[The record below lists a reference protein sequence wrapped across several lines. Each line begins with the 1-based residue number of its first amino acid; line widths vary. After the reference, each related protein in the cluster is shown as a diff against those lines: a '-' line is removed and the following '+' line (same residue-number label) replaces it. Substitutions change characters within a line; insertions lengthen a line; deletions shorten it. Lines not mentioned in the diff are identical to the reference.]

1 MLVRSLHRSLVA
13 FFAHFLGLLNESAAT
28 ATATLVAARP
38 PAHEAD
44 IVYVGN
50 SSIGPVSAAAVARP
64 LLHHSHCLC
73 QFPIAV
79 RRRAARRISASFA
92 NPIWMDSKV
101 RAMLAEQRSRK
112 KELQSGAKG
121 SKY

>member
-50 SSIGPVSAAAVARP
+50 SSIGPVAAP
-64 LLHHSHCLC
+64 T
-73 QFPIAV
+73 
-79 RRRAARRISASFA
+79 SFA
-92 NPIWMDSKV
+92 LSLPIPNRRPPPRRPPHLSFVCQSDMDG
-101 RAMLAEQRSRK
+101 
-112 KELQSGAKG
+112 LQGACNAC
-121 SKY
+121 